1 MKKLFILLFAGM
13 TLGVY
18 AQELNC
24 KVNINSQQIEGSN
37 KSAFTTLQNA
47 ISDFMNQTQFTRM
60 TMTDNERI
68 ECNLLLIVNK
78 VEDNVYSCAATVQ
91 SNRPVY
97 GTSYMTP
104 ILNINDRDFNF
115 TYQEYDRIEFSQ
127 PNQLSA
133 NLSALLMY
141 YAYLIIGFDM
151 DSYERMGGTPCFK
164 VCEEIVQAAQS
175 ASLSTLEM
183 AGWKAFDS
191 NRNRYALINNIM
203 DNAFAD
209 YRGYYYTY
217 HRLGLD
223 QMAQNVANARARIA
237 EGLPIL
243 REAYRARPAT
253 YLVNT
258 FLDAKNDEL
267 TQIFKQ
273 GTTAEK
279 TSAYEILTAID
290 PTRDETYSEI
300 TK

>member
-1 MKKLFILLFAGM
+1 MKKIILLLFAGL
-13 TLGVY
+13 TTAVC

-24 KVNINSQQIEGSN
+24 KVTINSQQIEGSN
-37 KSAFTTLQNA
+37 KSAFNTLQTA
-47 ISDFMNQTQFTRM
+47 ITDFMNQTQFTKM
-60 TMTDNERI
+60 TLTDNEKI
-68 ECNLLLIVNK
+68 DCNLLIIVNK
-78 VEDNVYSCAATVQ
+78 VEDNVYSCATTVQ

-97 GTSYMTP
+97 GTAYTTP

-115 TYQEYDRIEFSQ
+115 TYQEYDRIEFTQ

-151 DSYERMGGTPCFK
+151 DSYERMGGTPCFR
-164 VCEEIVQAAQS
+164 VCEEIVQSAQS

-191 NRNRYALINNIM
+191 HRNRYALINNIM

-209 YRGYYYTY
+209 FRAYYYTY

-237 EGLPIL
+237 EGLHIL
-243 REAYRARPAT
+243 QDVYRARPAT

-273 GTTAEK
+273 GTATEK
-279 TSAYEILTAID
+279 ASAYEILTKID